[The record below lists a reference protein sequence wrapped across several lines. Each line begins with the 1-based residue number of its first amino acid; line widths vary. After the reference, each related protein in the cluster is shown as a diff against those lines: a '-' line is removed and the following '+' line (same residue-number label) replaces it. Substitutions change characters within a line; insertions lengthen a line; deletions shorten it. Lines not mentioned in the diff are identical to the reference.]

1 MVANYDRLQAEL
13 MENTQYYRLGLE
25 RLGFELL
32 PGEHPIV
39 PIMLY
44 DAGIAAEFA
53 SAMLDQGVY
62 VVAFSY
68 PVVARGKARIRTQMS
83 AGLSRVDLDFAL
95 RAFAAVKQKMG
106 L

>member
-1 MVANYDRLQAEL
+1 M
-13 MENTQYYRLGLE
+13 
-25 RLGFELL
+25 
-32 PGEHPIV
+32 
-39 PIMLY
+39 PIMLQ

-83 AGLSRVDLDFAL
+83 AWLSRVDFAL